1 MDFVPFTYLLFL
13 RNGYLSYPFIP
24 VNFTSTGQTTKAKAE
39 SYVNELIKNF
49 GAPKMRNEIFED
61 YAGRFFR
68 WDSCPHALRLRE
80 EGRPLT
86 KRYMAIQRI
95 NLEKHVLKS
104 GLQKMRLQ
112 DIKRSHILDFRS
124 SIVGKNLAP
133 ATVNKVLSALR
144 VIFNEAMYRQD
155 IIVNPMS
162 GVSDI
167 KDNAK
172 PTGIFTIDEL
182 HMLFPDDYGKIW
194 NDVLDY
200 SCFFLAA
207 TTGMRRGE
215 ILALKWKH
223 IHFDENYI
231 SVEEAWK
238 DTITLG
244 PPKSNRSRTVPM
256 CKRPINPS
264 PVQG

>member
-124 SIVGKNLAP
+124 SIVAGGRFWGRLGRISGP
-133 ATVNKVLSALR
+133 ACA
-144 VIFNEAMYRQD
+144 
-155 IIVNPMS
+155 
-162 GVSDI
+162 I
-167 KDNAK
+167 K
-172 PTGIFTIDEL
+172 
-182 HMLFPDDYGKIW
+182 
-194 NDVLDY
+194 
-200 SCFFLAA
+200 
-207 TTGMRRGE
+207 RGRKKE
-215 ILALKWKH
+215 Q
-223 IHFDENYI
+223 E
-231 SVEEAWK
+231 
-238 DTITLG
+238 
-244 PPKSNRSRTVPM
+244 NRSSDRLVV
-256 CKRPINPS
+256 R
-264 PVQG
+264 